1 MRQHQVPGGTLRSAA
16 TLAVAGFWLVA
27 IAAPAD
33 AGIGNPLKK
42 AKEAAEKEAQKA
54 VPKTETQ
61 APAAPEEQLVFD
73 DVTLELTEARL
84 AAIENAFQKA
94 GEIGAPRPGLVE
106 KRNKASDEM
115 NKIQSESGEKITHL
129 EQKRDEVE
137 GCYQQGYEQA
147 RERRTQEY
155 SQRVMS
161 DPKLYE
167 KFKNIAAENN
177 AKAAQGDS
185 AAIAKAQAGILEEFL
200 PTHDDSVQIRQKC
213 GTRPPESPEEKRLAE
228 LEKELKSLDAQI
240 QQLDENVAKSQ
251 AKESGMNGQQWG
263 MALER
268 IQMYTGGPTSGS
280 GSSGGGKKKK
290 GDSSGDSGSGS
301 GSGSSSASSGSG
313 SSSASSSR
321 KGFTEEEVKALE
333 RHRERLRK
341 YLG

>member
-1 MRQHQVPGGTLRSAA
+1 MRPHQVPSVTLRGAA

-61 APAAPEEQLVFD
+61 APAGAAEEQLVFD

-84 AAIENAFQKA
+84 TAIETAFQKA
-94 GEIGAPRPGLVE
+94 GQIAAPRPGLVE
-106 KRNKASDEM
+106 KRNKVDAEM
-115 NKIQSESGEKITHL
+115 NKIQAESGEKIAQQH
-129 EQKRDEVE
+129 QKRDDVE
-137 GCYQQGYEQA
+137 GCYQQEYQQV

-155 SQRVMS
+155 AQRAMS

-185 AAIAKAQAGILEEFL
+185 AAIAKAQAGLLEEFL

-213 GTRPPESPEEKRLAE
+213 GTPPPETPEEKRLVE
-228 LEKELKSLDAQI
+228 LDKELKSLDAQI
-240 QQLDENVAKSQ
+240 QQLDESVAKSQ
-251 AKESGMNGQQWG
+251 AKESGMNPQQWG

-268 IQMYTGGPTSGS
+268 IQMFTGSSTSG
-280 GSSGGGKKKK
+280 GGNSGGGKKKK
-290 GDSSGDSGSGS
+290 GDSSGASGSGS
-301 GSGSSSASSGSG
+301 GSGSSGSG
-313 SSSASSSR
+313 SSSASSSH
-321 KGFTEEEVKALE
+321 KGFTEDEVKALE
-333 RHRERLRK
+333 RHREQLRK